1 MQIRTILKATTV
13 IMAFSSA
20 ILSILFMIA
29 QILLNPSDFPRI
41 TIQTFENA
49 RITILF
55 SASLMSFSAVFF
67 ILLFGEVFSND

>member
-29 QILLNPSDFPRI
+29 QILLNPSDFPRT

-67 ILLFGEVFSND
+67 TLLFGEVFSND